1 MRVSG
6 VLVGIGIVLIA
17 MSGLVEG
24 AALVRYVQDE
34 PQLLLPL
41 PCDQSLPVLI
51 GTRLRLQA
59 LTDGV
64 DHPME
69 VTVQWLARDGNGVVL
84 GQGTTAVTPGHDSL
98 LGVVPSGNRR
108 ELHLLAQ
115 VVRGTPRQAWLRVRP
130 DAVSAATLALGGIA
144 LFVVGEL
151 ALGLGTVLSVWRLF
165 WRFAQPIQQWWRRW
179 IKRFTTH
186 KRAKRRS
193 KGGIDPEEDL
203 ETKAD
208 LSSQTDTQAETAIP
222 SDEEDAAGA
231 EQNPLT
237 APRHG
242 TRPGE
247 RATTARSA
255 DGQAR
260 PRSAST
266 SISHD
271 AVQPD
276 PPAPTTTRRRKRQ

>member
-6 VLVGIGIVLIA
+6 VLVGIGIALIA

-51 GTRLRLQA
+51 GSRLRLEA

-84 GQGTTAVTPGHDSL
+84 RQGTTAVTPGHDSP
-98 LGVVPSGNRR
+98 LGIVPSGNRR

-115 VVRGTPRQAWLRVRP
+115 VVHGTPRQAWLRVRP
-130 DAVSAATLALGGIA
+130 DAVSAATLALGGVA

-165 WRFAQPIQQWWRRW
+165 WRFAKPIQLWWRRW
-179 IKRFTTH
+179 IKRLTAGKKTRR
-186 KRAKRRS
+186 RAKS
-193 KGGIDPEEDL
+193 GIHPEDDL

-208 LSSQTDTQAETAIP
+208 LATQTDTQAETAIP
-222 SDEEDAAGA
+222 SEEEDEVEA
-231 EQNPLT
+231 NPLT
-237 APRHG
+237 APRRSA
-242 TRPGE
+242 RPGE

-255 DGQAR
+255 DCPAR

-271 AVQPD
+271 AVEPEPD
-276 PPAPTTTRRRKRQ
+276 APTTTRRRKRP

>member
-151 ALGLGTVLSVWRLF
+151 ALGLGTVLSVWRSPSSSGGG
-165 WRFAQPIQQWWRRW
+165 AGSSASRRT
-179 IKRFTTH
+179 RGPNAVP
-186 KRAKRRS
+186 RAASIPRRIS
-193 KGGIDPEEDL
+193 R
-203 ETKAD
+203 
-208 LSSQTDTQAETAIP
+208 
-222 SDEEDAAGA
+222 
-231 EQNPLT
+231 
-237 APRHG
+237 PRP
-242 TRPGE
+242 TCPRRPTP
-247 RATTARSA
+247 RP
-255 DGQAR
+255 R
-260 PRSAST
+260 PRSRAMRR
-266 SISHD
+266 
-271 AVQPD
+271 
-276 PPAPTTTRRRKRQ
+276 TRLRLSRIR